1 VFISNTVIPTPLD
14 KAVIADHVLLLALQF
29 PMLGRQRGRM
39 WLWREDWAGFLRLSL
54 ASFTIMFALVYAGV
68 CGRLL
73 HILKVKP
80 SQVLSEARTVFVPM
94 GTAAVG
100 AISCCERV

>member
-39 WLWREDWAGFLRLSL
+39 WLWWEDWAGFLRLSL
-54 ASFTIMFALVYAGV
+54 ASFTIMFALVCGCLWTALAYPEGQAIASSFRGENGV
-68 CGRLL
+68 CVDGDRSCGSDFLL
-73 HILKVKP
+73 
-80 SQVLSEARTVFVPM
+80 
-94 GTAAVG
+94 
-100 AISCCERV
+100 